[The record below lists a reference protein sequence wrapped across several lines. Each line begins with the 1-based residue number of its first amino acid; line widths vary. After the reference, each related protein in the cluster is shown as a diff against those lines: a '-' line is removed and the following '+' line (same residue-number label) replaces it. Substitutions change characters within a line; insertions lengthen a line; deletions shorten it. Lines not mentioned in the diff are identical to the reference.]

1 MRLLVIVAILLVSCG
16 KQAPVVDK
24 VIVINKDTFDLV
36 LTRSEVK
43 SCDRIQISVVDD
55 MNPRYQI
62 VTTDSMTFKSS
73 RAFSAGDSID
83 VNVYKR
89 RTNETNY

>member
-16 KQAPVVDK
+16 RKTQVVDE
-24 VIVINKDTFDLV
+24 VMIINKDTFDLII
-36 LTRSEVK
+36 TRSAVK

-55 MNPRYQI
+55 VNPRYRI
-62 VTTDSMTFKSS
+62 VTTDSMTFKSN
-73 RAFSAGDSID
+73 RAFSVGDSID

-89 RTNETNY
+89 RTNETSH

>member
-16 KQAPVVDK
+16 KPSLVVDE
-24 VIVINKDTFDLV
+24 VMIINKDTFDLII
-36 LTRSEVK
+36 TRSAVK

-55 MNPRYQI
+55 MNPRYRI
-62 VTTDSMTFKSS
+62 VTTDSMTFKSN
-73 RAFSAGDSID
+73 RAFSVGDSID

-89 RTNETNY
+89 RTNEVNR

>member
-16 KQAPVVDK
+16 RPAPVVNEAM
-24 VIVINKDTFDLV
+24 IINKDTFDLII
-36 LTRSEVK
+36 TRSAVK

-55 MNPRYQI
+55 VNPRYRI
-62 VTTDSMTFKSS
+62 VTTDGMTFKSN
-73 RAFSAGDSID
+73 RAFSVGDSID

-89 RTNETNY
+89 RTNETSH